1 MATLFWLLFCTF
13 RTSLCSRAGLQAENL
28 ALRHQVLVLQRAT
41 RGRRLRLRTADRI
54 FWVWLSRLWQGW
66 QFRTWIFKPDTVLAW
81 GRKGFRLYWRWKSRA
96 RQGRPCTAR
105 DVRDL
110 IRRMSLANPGWG
122 APRIHGELLKLGI
135 DIGETTVAK
144 YLVRPRRPPSQTW
157 KTFLK
162 NHIEDLAST
171 DFFVVPTITF
181 RLLFVF
187 LVLSHDR
194 RRVLH
199 FGVTAHPTS
208 EWTAQQLRHAFPW
221 DTAPRFLLR
230 DRDACY
236 GAEFRE
242 TAEALD
248 IEEILSTPRSPWQNA
263 YVERL
268 IGSIRREC
276 LDHVMIFSEQG
287 LRRILKSYFEYYE
300 KPRTHLGL
308 AKDAPIP
315 RLVQPPSLGRVI
327 ELPQVGGLHH
337 RYERRAA

>member
-1 MATLFWLLFCTF
+1 MFTIFYLVFSSF
-13 RTSLCSRAGLQAENL
+13 RNSLRSRAELHAEIL
-28 ALRHQVLVLQRAT
+28 ALRHQLLVLQRST
-41 RGRRLRLRTADRI
+41 QGRRVQFRAMDRV

-66 QFRTWIFKPDTVLAW
+66 RSRVRIMKADTVIAW
-81 GRKGFRLYWRWKSRA
+81 NRKGFRLYWTWKSGGPK
-96 RQGRPCTAR
+96 GRPPKSR
-105 DVRDL
+105 EIRNLVRM
-110 IRRMSLANPGWG
+110 MSLANPGWG

-135 DIGETTVAK
+135 DIGETTVGK

-157 KTFLK
+157 KTFLA
-162 NHIEDLAST
+162 NHIHQVVSI
-171 DFFVVPTITF
+171 DFFVVPTATF

-194 RRVLH
+194 RRILH
-199 FGVTAHPTS
+199 FGVTAHPTA

-230 DRDACY
+230 DRDSCY
-236 GAEFRE
+236 GEAFPQ
-242 TAEALD
+242 TAQD
-248 IEEILSTPRSPWQNA
+248 MNIEEVLTAPRSPWQNA

-276 LDHVMIFSEQG
+276 LDHVMIFSQQG
-287 LRRILKSYFEYYE
+287 LRRILKSYFGYYE
-300 KPRTHLGL
+300 KSRTHLGL

-315 RLVQPPSLGRVI
+315 RLVQPPAMGRVVEI
-327 ELPQVGGLHH
+327 PQVGGLHH